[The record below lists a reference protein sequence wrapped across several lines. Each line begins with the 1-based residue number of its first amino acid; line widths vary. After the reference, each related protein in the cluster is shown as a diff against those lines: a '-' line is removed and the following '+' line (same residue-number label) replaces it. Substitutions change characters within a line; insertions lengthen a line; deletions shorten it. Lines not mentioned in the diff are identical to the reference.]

1 MQTFQAGADVTLT
14 FTPSNASG
22 PLGAPWTL
30 AWRVLDQTG
39 AELQPFQEIVS
50 PPSASPVLVTIPATL
65 NVIPP
70 PLTQDVHGSKSV
82 NQPANY
88 MAARTVELW
97 VTTDAG
103 AFPFRQSYAIRDL
116 RDPLVLLVNSF
127 QTLVQAEMEA
137 LMVPGLEGWPTAT
150 DEMKVSA
157 MVEAHRRLTR
167 LGYFVRWPRDPDAQN
182 TLYWWDMRNEYIVPR
197 LWQVMAVER
206 YLTYYPEDFRVALR
220 RAQICEADHI
230 LYADPIEKKRELGLL
245 ATSNGEA
252 KAMFR
257 SSMPYSM
264 GISRRSM
271 EFLTGYINLRQT
283 LTRS

>member
-1 MQTFQAGADVTLT
+1 MRTFQAGADVTVAIPLKDIGGADI
-14 FTPSNASG
+14 PG
-22 PLGAPWTL
+22 PWSL

-39 AELQPFQEIVS
+39 AELAAFVPADS
-50 PPSASPVLVTIPATL
+50 PTASPVSITVPATL

-88 MAARTVELW
+88 MAARTVELKI
-97 VTTDAG
+97 TTAAG
-103 AFPFRQSYAIRDL
+103 TFLARVSYAIRDL

-137 LMVPGLEGWPTAT
+137 LMVPNLEGWPMAT
-150 DEMKVSA
+150 DEQKVTA
-157 MVEAHRRLTR
+157 MVDAHRRLTR
-167 LGYFVRWPRDPDAQN
+167 IGYFVRWPRDPDAQN
-182 TLYWWDMRNEYIVPR
+182 TLYWWDMRNEHIVPR
-197 LWQVMAVER
+197 LWQVMTVER
-206 YLTYYPEDFRVALR
+206 FMTYYPEDFRTALR

-264 GISRRSM
+264 GISKRAM
-271 EFLTGYINLRQT
+271 ELLTGYINLRQT
-283 LTRS
+283 LTRG